1 MLKELLNIYEIFVG
15 IFSITYIL
23 FYLTLAFLSYYAIKQ
38 YLNTKHFIHNNVLV
52 KSNHI
57 PGVSVIAPAFNEG
70 ATVVYNVKSLLSLN
84 YPKFEVVLIN
94 DGSSDDTLEKLI
106 GEFELVKV
114 DFYYEAKIPTGPV
127 RGHYKST
134 NPLFSKLLVVD
145 KENRKSKADA
155 SNTGINSTKYPLILC
170 TDVDCILK
178 KDAIIKLA
186 KPFIESKKKIIA
198 TGAGIRS
205 SNSCEVKDGFLVKI
219 HFPTGW
225 YARFQEL
232 EYVRA
237 FLFGRMA
244 LSQINSLLLV
254 SGGLGMFD
262 KEIVINAGG
271 YWHKSLGEDMELVI
285 RMRKYMY
292 DNKLPFL
299 IQYIPESL
307 CWTEVPGNKTILI
320 RQRMRWARGLI
331 QTLFLHKNLV
341 FNPKYER
348 TAFFII
354 PYFIAFEFLIPIM
367 EVVGI
372 ITTLLFFIFFKI
384 NFLFFFYITL
394 LVYLFYLILT
404 IVSIFLDDI
413 IYKNYANTKEIV
425 ILILM
430 AIIEPFFY
438 HPVNTYASLKGY
450 YHFIQ
455 QKEQNWGNM
464 QRQGFNTSIRSKI
477 AEGNLQNTESKI
489 QNSKI
494 KN

>member
-1 MLKELLNIYEIFVG
+1 MTKILLEIYEVFVG
-15 IFSITYIL
+15 FFSITYIL
-23 FYLTLAFLSYYAIKQ
+23 LYLTLAFLSYYAIKKH
-38 YLNTKHFIHNNVLV
+38 LNSQHFIPTNVLI

-70 ATVVYNVKSLLSLN
+70 ATVVYNVKSLLSLT
-84 YPKFEVVLIN
+84 YPKYEVVLIN
-94 DGSSDDTLEKLI
+94 DGSVDDTLEKLI
-106 GEFELVKV
+106 REFELVKV

-134 NPLFSKLLVVD
+134 NPLYSKLLVVD

-155 SNTGINSTKYPLILC
+155 SNAGINSTKYPLIVC

-178 KDAIIKLA
+178 NDAIIKLA
-186 KPFIESKKKIIA
+186 KPFIESEKRVIA

-205 SNSCEVKDGFLVKI
+205 SNSCEVKDGFLVKV
-219 HFPTGW
+219 HFPKGW

-237 FLFGRMA
+237 FVFGRMA

-262 KEIVINAGG
+262 KEIVIKAGG
-271 YWHKSLGEDMELVI
+271 YWHKSLGEDMELII

-292 DNKLPFL
+292 ENKLPFL
-299 IQYIPESL
+299 IKYIPESL
-307 CWTEVPGNKTILI
+307 CWTEVPGNKTVLI
-320 RQRMRWARGLI
+320 RQRVRWARGLI
-331 QTLFLHKNLV
+331 QTLYLHKKMI
-341 FNPKYER
+341 FNPKYKR
-348 TAFFII
+348 TAFFIL

-372 ITTLLFFIFFKI
+372 LTTILFLVFFDV
-384 NFLFFFYITL
+384 NFLLLLYLSSVIYI
-394 LVYLFYLILT
+394 FHLILT
-404 IVSIFLDDI
+404 IASIFLDDV
-413 IYKNYANTKEIV
+413 IYKNYANAKEII

-430 AIIEPFFY
+430 SIIEPFLY
-438 HPVNTYASLKGY
+438 HPVNAYASLKGY
-450 YHFIQ
+450 YHFVK
-455 QKEQNWGNM
+455 QKEQTWGNM
-464 QRQGFNTSIRSKI
+464 QRQGFSTKPD
-477 AEGNLQNTESKI
+477 
-489 QNSKI
+489 